1 MKHRL
6 ENLRAALPR
15 LLTLDR
21 TVDDIKI
28 NQGRILSELNRNKT
42 STTLSDYEFKIFSQ
56 WGEDGILQHL
66 TAALDI
72 ANRTFIE
79 FGVED
84 FSESNCRYLM
94 MKDAWQGFVIDGSP
108 QHIARLKASPIYWQY
123 QLAGR
128 EAFITRDNISAL
140 LDESGFARE
149 VGILSVDID
158 GNDWFVLEALSAWRA
173 EIIVVEYNAVFGHHH
188 AVSVPYDPEFVRS
201 RKHFSNLYW
210 GASLPAFDHLLRPR
224 GYEFVGANS
233 TGSNAFFVRSDLINA
248 RVPAVSLAE
257 GFRDVV
263 FRDSRDE
270 RGNLTFLADQ
280 PRLDQIAAL
289 ALVDVA
295 TGAMLKV
302 GDLQEARDAG

>member
-1 MKHRL
+1 MKHRI

-21 TVDDIKI
+21 AVDDIKI
-28 NQGRILSELNRNKT
+28 NQGRILAELNSKKT
-42 STTLSDYEFKIFSQ
+42 SASLSDFEFKVFSQ
-56 WGEDGILQHL
+56 WGEDGIIQHL
-66 TAALDI
+66 TQHLHI
-72 ANRTFIE
+72 RNRTFIE

-94 MKDAWQGFVIDGSP
+94 MKDAWRGFVIDGSP
-108 QHIARLKASPIYWQY
+108 QHVARLKASPTYWRY
-123 QLAGR
+123 QLTAR
-128 EAFITRDNISAL
+128 EAFITRDNIAAL
-140 LDESGFARE
+140 LDESGFARDA
-149 VGILSVDID
+149 GILSVDID

-173 EIIVVEYNAVFGHHH
+173 AIIIVEYNAVFGNRR
-188 AVSVPYDPEFVRS
+188 AVSVKYDPDFVRN

-224 GYEFVGANS
+224 GYEFVGTNS
-233 TGSNAFFVRSDLINA
+233 VGSNAFFVRSDLINA
-248 RVPAVSLAE
+248 HVPAVSVAD

-263 FRDSRDE
+263 FRDSRDK
-270 RGNLTFLADQ
+270 RGNLNFLSGQ
-280 PRLDQIAAL
+280 PRLDQIADL

-302 GDLQEARDAG
+302 RDLRESANAG